1 MAYRWKV
8 PEFNSGVVDPDAMHD
23 MMVRRQIDDIMAIP
37 GPNQLAL
44 QRQAQQNMRGYASP
58 NTAGMGA
65 AAQMQGYQP
74 TGTNWDVIQA
84 GAVTNGDRGGYNE
97 VPAYQR
103 EMQRQELQARYQKL
117 QNELNQIDTQI
128 AEVKRKYPGITN
140 EREWRIAAK
149 RAEIGDMS
157 AYDNMMARGRD
168 ASQGVTGVENSLYN
182 VLKLGWGLKTN
193 KDEDAQITLA
203 NMNTELQK
211 AEEWSQKTGQPLPRV
226 YYEVKNAVDEYYA
239 KHKNGGT
246 GGDLVRN
253 AEEAINKLNN
263 MVAEGNFPKEE
274 YDKYYNWVKQ
284 NPNSEFAKPLGDWL
298 VANKGK
304 TNEARAAGAALATK
318 VKALFKKMRDNH
330 MTPLDQSAE
339 YNKLSKTEK
348 RAFDRLYKWEN
359 GTGYSAR

>member
-1 MAYRWKV
+1 MAYRWKL
-8 PEFNSGVVDPDAMHD
+8 PEFNAGFVDPEG
-23 MMVRRQIDDIMAIP
+23 VRNTMLRKAEIDRAAND
-37 GPNQLAL
+37 
-44 QRQAQQNMRGYASP
+44 MRGYSSDIRQNPILAQSASM
-58 NTAGMGA
+58 AMR
-65 AAQMQGYQP
+65 GYQP
-74 TGTNWDVIQA
+74 NAAMGNIGERSQ
-84 GAVTNGDRGGYNE
+84 NE
-97 VPAYQR
+97 
-103 EMQRQELQARYQKL
+103 ARYQQL

-128 AEVKRKYPGITN
+128 AEVKKRYPGITN

-253 AEEAINKLNN
+253 AEEAINKLNS

-304 TNEARAAGAALATK
+304 TNEARAAAAAQAKRVTAKFNEIQGKPAEDQATL
-318 VKALFKKMRDNH
+318 VN
-330 MTPLDQSAE
+330 Q
-339 YNKLSKTEK
+339 LSPADK
-348 RAFDRLYKWEN
+348 RAFERKYKWDKA
-359 GTGYSAR
+359 TGYSKR